1 MLGDGNCLARSIMM
15 ALGML
20 IDDNAVKAF
29 LKSLAEF
36 IRQRP
41 EVFASE
47 ALEKTFDP
55 NSNED
60 ATRFKLFLR
69 WRGEMGH
76 FLRRSRNTSS
86 CNASKCRHHRGRPH
100 HPGKANT

>member
-1 MLGDGNCLARSIMM
+1 MM

-29 LKSLAEF
+29 LKSLSEF

-41 EVFASE
+41 EVFASG
-47 ALEKTFDP
+47 ALEKTYDL

-60 ATRFKLFLR
+60 AKRFELFCDGVEKWGIFCGDL
-69 WRGEMGH
+69 ETQAAAM
-76 FLRRSRNTSS
+76 FLNVVIIVDVLNIQVRRTLECELERNLS
-86 CNASKCRHHRGRPH
+86 
-100 HPGKANT
+100 

>member
-1 MLGDGNCLARSIMM
+1 MM
-15 ALGML
+15 ALGMR
-20 IDDNAVKAF
+20 INDNAVKAF

-41 EVFASE
+41 EDFASV

-60 ATRFKLFLR
+60 ARRFKIFCDGVEKWGIFAAILRHRQLQYFL
-69 WRGEMGH
+69 M
-76 FLRRSRNTSS
+76 LSS
-86 CNASKCRHHRGRPH
+86 S
-100 HPGKANT
+100 

>member
-1 MLGDGNCLARSIMM
+1 MM
-15 ALGML
+15 ALGMR
-20 IDDNAVKAF
+20 INDNAVKAF

-41 EVFASE
+41 EDFASV

-60 ATRFKLFLR
+60 ARRFKLFCDGVEKWGIFCGDLETQAAAILLNVVIIVDSLNIQVR
-69 WRGEMGH
+69 
-76 FLRRSRNTSS
+76 
-86 CNASKCRHHRGRPH
+86 
-100 HPGKANT
+100 

>member
-1 MLGDGNCLARSIMM
+1 MM
-15 ALGML
+15 ALGMR
-20 IDDNAVKAF
+20 INDNAVKAF

-41 EVFASE
+41 EDFASV

-60 ATRFKLFLR
+60 ARRFKLFCDGVEKWGIFAAILR
-69 WRGEMGH
+69 HRQLQY
-76 FLRRSRNTSS
+76 FLMLSS
-86 CNASKCRHHRGRPH
+86 S
-100 HPGKANT
+100 

>member
-1 MLGDGNCLARSIMM
+1 MM
-15 ALGML
+15 ALGMR
-20 IDDNAVKAF
+20 INDNAVKAF

-41 EVFASE
+41 EDFASV

-60 ATRFKLFLR
+60 ARRFKPFCDGVEKWGIFAAILRHRQLQYFL
-69 WRGEMGH
+69 M
-76 FLRRSRNTSS
+76 LSS
-86 CNASKCRHHRGRPH
+86 S
-100 HPGKANT
+100 